1 MKWRFALHHYGA
13 DRMRARLSR
22 ADRAG
27 IAVVVVVSAIAIA
40 FRQLTIVPR
49 AYVGLCAGPH
59 APLICAPRQAVL
71 WAQYEG
77 WFGIAALI
85 LGLLG
90 FALARRPLGVAALAV
105 GIAAVVNYN
114 GTEGIIGA
122 AFGLW
127 GWLEAATPAMRAAI
141 GSDHARQ

>member
-1 MKWRFALHHYGA
+1 MHHYGA
-13 DRMRARLSR
+13 DGMRARLSR
-22 ADRAG
+22 ADQTG
-27 IAVVVVVSAIAIA
+27 IAVVVAVSALAIA

-49 AYVGLCAGPH
+49 AFVAICAGHH

-85 LGLLG
+85 LGLLA
-90 FALARRPLGVAALAV
+90 FALARRSLGVAALAV

-127 GWLEAATPAMRAAI
+127 GWLEAAAPANGGTAT